1 MEKDYIVLQVRLRSQ
16 RLPEKLLLPLKG
28 ITIFEHILKRL
39 SGARLPE
46 GIIVATTE
54 DTKPRIKD
62 IMEVRMM
69 FCHGL
74 PALLIISMQA
84 ML

>member
-16 RLPEKLLLPLKG
+16 RLQEKLLLPLKG

-39 SGARLPE
+39 SGASLPE

-54 DTKPRIKD
+54 DTEPRIND
-62 IMEVRMM
+62 IME
-69 FCHGL
+69 GYD
-74 PALLIISMQA
+74 ASI
-84 ML
+84 